1 MERVD
6 RDDSAGDATL
16 GAGSGADIGV
26 GRFVLTDP
34 DIDIDLD
41 EDVDCMEVDPL
52 MGGGGKVCSLMQRI
66 HAIWF
71 IRNTVEFQ
79 LVLFLKFS
87 QN

>member
-52 MGGGGKVCSLMQRI
+52 MGGGGKVCSLMEHIICFTHVNLSQSDAVFGKI
-66 HAIWF
+66 HH
-71 IRNTVEFQ
+71 
-79 LVLFLKFS
+79 
-87 QN
+87 

>member
-52 MGGGGKVCSLMQRI
+52 MGGGNVCLLPAGAHESLDLR
-66 HAIWF
+66 
-71 IRNTVEFQ
+71 
-79 LVLFLKFS
+79 
-87 QN
+87 